1 MTLNSLP
8 AWFEQLRRGGRIVTT
23 ADAYSVSPLLYR
35 ATNLR
40 ADALSS
46 IPYRLTYNDVEQD
59 WPFVQSFPQL
69 LKDIERS
76 LCLTGGAYLYKIYKG
91 RRLMGFVPL
100 NPTTM
105 NVTLMTDK
113 ATLENP
119 LLGASFVQSI
129 NGKSYG
135 PWTVNEV
142 VYFREPSYLDDIGPG
157 IAPAHVALSNAKLE
171 HYLSRFASAF
181 FEGGAQPVTIMNL
194 PEHMDEAEFQRF
206 RTEMRS
212 TIGGGIINAFKM
224 IFMRAPD
231 IKIEQLTPPLNSLQ
245 MPELYERVITSV
257 GMAYGVP
264 RTMLEASAANY
275 ATAESDRQSFW
286 RETIIPRLSL
296 YEAVL
301 NTQIF
306 APLGWK
312 ISFQPEML
320 DVMQVDEASR
330 AGSLLQLVQAGV
342 PLRGAMTILGY
353 DQIEEALGPES
364 TPLALPESPPP
375 EPSPPP
381 ALPVPA
387 MDMPSD
393 AAAMRSA
400 EWALLAKK
408 IERRIKAGKDP
419 VCAFESDVLSK
430 DDVKSVMMRLTP
442 QMTVHEAH
450 DVVDEVKAL
459 DDMTEEERRIY
470 DELISKFAE
479 RGAAWVRKILRN
491 QDVNPTLR
499 DIVAPVLNRELT
511 RVAQAQIDTVGREI
525 GVTATDATNDRVVDW
540 LVDYVPMTTRQIDA
554 TTAERIKKVID
565 VYRQTPGMTAEDVA
579 GMLRP
584 SVDPA
589 RALMIARTEIVRS
602 QTQANVIYKD
612 YLAERGLNYERVW
625 ITERDDITCPIC
637 GPLDGKKEVD
647 WGDIGGPPAHPNCR
661 CATALR
667 LVNPQQQQ
675 QQQQQSFAA
684 LSATEQAEVVRS
696 NISEGLRTIAA
707 EQQQGRR
714 NLNNLLRQRNAL
726 TAGTP
731 EYDAV
736 TQQIQTEYSAFRQRE
751 TQINQQEAP
760 LYRQLLQDLRRDN
773 PQEVRIT
780 SMHSKLTPADM
791 QRIEEFVRLSVGIAD
806 SDGKV
811 WDIKIKPWK
820 GAGMAADYDTIYV
833 NPQNIDWTSALV
845 HESMHILQ
853 LRTQYGKDA
862 TDRFVAERTQ
872 GEKLQ
877 PLAELEPTYAHGLK
891 KSDKAYR
898 DGVEDA
904 YTLRK
909 YKGSYEFLEVLPM
922 GITDISGTATTSDP
936 GLFEWWLQTVKD
948 GGK

>member
-46 IPYRLTYNDVEQD
+46 IPYRLTYNDVEQE
-59 WPFVQSFPQL
+59 WPFVQSFAQL

-91 RRLMGFVPL
+91 KRLVGFVPL

-105 NVTLMTDK
+105 NVSLMTDK

-119 LLGASFVQSI
+119 LLGASFVQTI

-231 IKIEQLTPPLNSLQ
+231 IKIEQLTPPINSLQ

-301 NTQIF
+301 NAQVF
-306 APLGWK
+306 APLGWE
-312 ISFQPEML
+312 ISFTPEML

-353 DQIEEALGPES
+353 DQIEEALGPE
-364 TPLALPESPPP
+364 PA
-375 EPSPPP
+375 PP
-381 ALPVPA
+381 ALPEPPPSEPTPPA
-387 MDMPSD
+387 LPDPATDAPSD

-408 IERRIKAGKDP
+408 LERRIKAGKDP

-459 DDMTEEERRIY
+459 DDMTEDERRIY
-470 DELISKFAE
+470 DELISKFTE

-499 DIVAPVLNRELT
+499 DIVAPVLNRELS
-511 RVAQAQIDTVGREI
+511 RVAQAQIDTVGHQI

-540 LVDYVPMTTRQIDA
+540 LVDYVPMTTDQIDA
-554 TTAERIKKVID
+554 TTAARIKKVID
-565 VYRQTPGMTAEDVA
+565 AYRQTPGMTAQDVA
-579 GMLRP
+579 EMLRP

-602 QTQANVIYKD
+602 QTQANVIYRD
-612 YLAERGLNYERVW
+612 YLAERGLKYERVW
-625 ITERDDITCPIC
+625 ITERDEMVKKCPIC
-637 GPLDGKKEVD
+637 YPLDGKKESE
-647 WGDIGGPPAHPNCR
+647 WGGYEPPAHPNCR

-667 LVNPQQQQ
+667 LV
-675 QQQQQSFAA
+675 
-684 LSATEQAEVVRS
+684 
-696 NISEGLRTIAA
+696 
-707 EQQQGRR
+707 
-714 NLNNLLRQRNAL
+714 
-726 TAGTP
+726 
-731 EYDAV
+731 
-736 TQQIQTEYSAFRQRE
+736 
-751 TQINQQEAP
+751 
-760 LYRQLLQDLRRDN
+760 
-773 PQEVRIT
+773 
-780 SMHSKLTPADM
+780 K
-791 QRIEEFVRLSVGIAD
+791 
-806 SDGKV
+806 
-811 WDIKIKPWK
+811 
-820 GAGMAADYDTIYV
+820 
-833 NPQNIDWTSALV
+833 
-845 HESMHILQ
+845 
-853 LRTQYGKDA
+853 
-862 TDRFVAERTQ
+862 
-872 GEKLQ
+872 
-877 PLAELEPTYAHGLK
+877 
-891 KSDKAYR
+891 
-898 DGVEDA
+898 
-904 YTLRK
+904 
-909 YKGSYEFLEVLPM
+909 
-922 GITDISGTATTSDP
+922 
-936 GLFEWWLQTVKD
+936 
-948 GGK
+948 

>member
-46 IPYRLTYNDVEQD
+46 IPYRLTYNDVEQE
-59 WPFVQSFPQL
+59 WPFAQNPAQL
-69 LKDIERS
+69 MKDIERS
-76 LCLTGGAYLYKIYKG
+76 LCLTGGAYLYKIYRGK
-91 RRLMGFVPL
+91 RLVGFVPL

-119 LLGASFVQSI
+119 LLGASFVQTI
-129 NGKSYG
+129 NGKAYG

-194 PEHMDEAEFQRF
+194 PEHMNEAEFQRF

-212 TIGGGIINAFKM
+212 TINGIINAFKT
-224 IFMRAPD
+224 IFMRGSE
-231 IKIEQLTPPLNSLQ
+231 IKIQQLTPPLNSLQ

-301 NTQIF
+301 NAQVF
-306 APLGWK
+306 APLGWNLT
-312 ISFQPEML
+312 FTPEML

-353 DQIEEALGPES
+353 DMIEEALGPE
-364 TPLALPESPPP
+364 LA
-375 EPSPPP
+375 PP
-381 ALPVPA
+381 ALPEPPPTEPA
-387 MDMPSD
+387 PEPTPPALPDPATDVPSD

-430 DDVKSVMMRLTP
+430 DDVKSVMMRLSP

-499 DIVAPVLNRELT
+499 DIVAPVLNRELS
-511 RVAQAQIDTVGREI
+511 RVAQAQIDTVGNQI

-540 LVDYVPMTTRQIDA
+540 LVDYVPMTTDQIDA
-554 TTAERIKKVID
+554 TTAARIKKVID
-565 VYRQTPGMTAEDVA
+565 AYRQTPGMTAQDVA
-579 GMLRP
+579 EMLRP

-602 QTQANVIYKD
+602 QTQANVIYRD
-612 YLAERGLNYERVW
+612 YLAERGLKYERVW
-625 ITERDDITCPIC
+625 ITERDELVKECPIC
-637 GPLDGKKEVD
+637 FPLNNKTEDE
-647 WGDIGGPPAHPNCR
+647 WGDVGGPPAHPNCR

-667 LVNPQQQQ
+667 LV
-675 QQQQQSFAA
+675 
-684 LSATEQAEVVRS
+684 
-696 NISEGLRTIAA
+696 
-707 EQQQGRR
+707 
-714 NLNNLLRQRNAL
+714 
-726 TAGTP
+726 
-731 EYDAV
+731 
-736 TQQIQTEYSAFRQRE
+736 
-751 TQINQQEAP
+751 
-760 LYRQLLQDLRRDN
+760 
-773 PQEVRIT
+773 
-780 SMHSKLTPADM
+780 K
-791 QRIEEFVRLSVGIAD
+791 
-806 SDGKV
+806 
-811 WDIKIKPWK
+811 
-820 GAGMAADYDTIYV
+820 
-833 NPQNIDWTSALV
+833 
-845 HESMHILQ
+845 
-853 LRTQYGKDA
+853 
-862 TDRFVAERTQ
+862 
-872 GEKLQ
+872 
-877 PLAELEPTYAHGLK
+877 
-891 KSDKAYR
+891 
-898 DGVEDA
+898 
-904 YTLRK
+904 
-909 YKGSYEFLEVLPM
+909 
-922 GITDISGTATTSDP
+922 
-936 GLFEWWLQTVKD
+936 
-948 GGK
+948 